1 MIAEK
6 YRYLHPSMVGTIDL
20 FTTSNSD
27 CGMSGSITPFVQLYD
42 GFFFTPNKEPCLA
55 RYNFEKALYEDEG
68 INRKLKL
75 DTFEEYIADITKKN
89 AFKDALA
96 YEVIEIVEKDTSSND
111 NANNNNTVTNEDPLD
126 DTVETMEDSDDVLD
140 EVEELESDNSSDD

>member
-55 RYNFEKALYEDEG
+55 RYNFEKALYDDEG
-68 INRKLKL
+68 IDRNLHL
-75 DTFEEYIADITKKN
+75 DTFDDYIADITKNN
-89 AFKDALA
+89 AFRDALA
-96 YEVIEIVEKDTSSND
+96 YEVIEIVEKDTSANDPTTPNVVVSND
-111 NANNNNTVTNEDPLD
+111 ESLETIDDMEETETLED
-126 DTVETMEDSDDVLD
+126 
-140 EVEELESDNSSDD
+140 VEELESDSTSED